1 MKVLA
6 KTSDND
12 IATVYVA
19 ETEDNK
25 LIEFVESLQPPY
37 PIEDKW
43 VFVISTMYGCPV
55 GCKFCDSGWMY
66 KGKLSKAAILD
77 QIDYMIKLRY
87 PDLRVPAKKFKIQ
100 FSRMGEPALNDS
112 VLDVLRQLPELYE
125 IKGFLP
131 SISTV
136 APAGREEFFSQLS
149 DIKNNLYRSGFQL
162 QFSIH
167 STNPVQ
173 RDWLIPIK
181 KWSFAQI
188 ADYGNKFYSIG
199 ERKITLNFAL
209 GKENELDTD
218 VLLNYFDPEIFL
230 IKITPVNPT
239 YKAMVNN
246 IENIVDDSDGH
257 IETIN
262 NIKTAG
268 YDVILSIGELEENRI
283 GSNCG
288 QHLMNYLNGKKNTLD
303 AYSYALESI

>member
-6 KTSDND
+6 KASDNN

-19 ETEDNK
+19 ETEDKK
-25 LIEFVESLQPPY
+25 LVEFVESLQPPF

-55 GCKFCDSGWMY
+55 GCKFCDSGWTY
-66 KGKLSKAAILD
+66 KGKLGKAAMID
-77 QIDYMIKLRY
+77 QIDYMIRSRY
-87 PDLRVPAKKFKIQ
+87 PDLKVPARKFKIQ
-100 FSRMGEPALNDS
+100 FSRMGEPAMNES
-112 VLDVLRQLPELYE
+112 VLDVLRQLPELYD

-136 APAGREEFFSQLS
+136 APHGTENFFSQLL
-149 DIKNNLYRSGFQL
+149 DIKNSQYRNGFQL

-167 STNPVQ
+167 STNPEQ
-173 RDWLIPIK
+173 RDWLVPVR
-181 KWSFAQI
+181 KWSFSEI
-188 ADYGNKFYSIG
+188 ADYGEQFYSDG

-209 GKENELDTD
+209 GEGNEVDQK

-239 YKAMVNN
+239 QKALVNN
-246 IENIVDDSDGH
+246 VKNIVDDSCGH
-257 IETIN
+257 N
-262 NIKTAG
+262 NIVNRIESAG

-288 QHLMNYLNGKKNTLD
+288 QHIMNYLSRSKAPLD
-303 AYSYALESI
+303 AYSYELESV